1 MAATKENVRQPS
13 HDPLLSRLVG
23 FDDFNRPLVEHP
35 YTGRTVVAKFA
46 IESRELSTDTVG
58 RQLVVLLAAEGPII
72 MGIVREALEAAPSG
86 PKDVDGL
93 APALIVDGR
102 QVQLPAKS
110 ELVLRCGASSITLTK
125 EGKIVIRGT
134 KIVSRASGENSVK
147 GACVKIN

>member
-1 MAATKENVRQPS
+1 MAATKEKTRRAA
-13 HDPLLSRLVG
+13 HDPLTSRLVG
-23 FDDFNRPLVEHP
+23 FDESNRPLVEHP
-35 YTGRTVVAKFA
+35 YTGRTVVAEFA
-46 IESRELSTDTVG
+46 IDSSELSNAVG
-58 RQLVVLLAAEGPII
+58 QRLVVLLGDESPII
-72 MGIVREALEAAPSG
+72 MGIIRETLEPVPAE

-93 APALIVDGR
+93 APVLVVDGR

-110 ELVLRCGASSITLTK
+110 ELVLKCGASSITLTK